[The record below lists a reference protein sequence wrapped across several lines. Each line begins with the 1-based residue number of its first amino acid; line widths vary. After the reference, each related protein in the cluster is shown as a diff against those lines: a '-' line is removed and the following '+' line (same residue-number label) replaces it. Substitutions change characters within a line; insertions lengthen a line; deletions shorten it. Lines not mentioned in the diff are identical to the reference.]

1 MSVIGLLLY
10 GLHAFLLFE
19 ITVGAVTVQMEQAA
33 VSVNEI
39 VGTVNVC
46 AEIAALPV
54 DGLQTDLIV
63 TLSTSDGSKA
73 GL

>member
-1 MSVIGLLLY
+1 MLLY

-19 ITVGAVTVQMEQAA
+19 ITVGGVTVRMGQAA
-33 VSVNEI
+33 VSVNENVAI
-39 VGTVNVC
+39 PTVNVC
-46 AEIAALPV
+46 AEIATLPV

-63 TLSTSDGSKA
+63 TLSTSNGSKA

>member
-1 MSVIGLLLY
+1 MLLY

-19 ITVGAVTVQMEQAA
+19 ITVGGVTVQMEQAA
-33 VSVNEI
+33 VSVNENVAI
-39 VGTVNVC
+39 GTVNVC